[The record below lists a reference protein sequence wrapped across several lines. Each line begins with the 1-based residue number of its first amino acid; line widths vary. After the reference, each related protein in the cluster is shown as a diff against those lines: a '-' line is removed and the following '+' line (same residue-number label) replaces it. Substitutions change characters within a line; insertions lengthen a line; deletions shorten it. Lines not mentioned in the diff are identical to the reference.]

1 MNGNKNILLYNTCPT
16 TILHKLTW
24 LHIILKLNISTINNI
39 IKETMVNTNDK
50 DSQVKKEDI
59 YVDDTTS
66 EINEAHEMVV
76 NN

>member
-24 LHIILKLNISTINNI
+24 LHIILKLDTSTIDNI
-39 IKETMVNTNDK
+39 IKETMINTNHK
-50 DSQVKKEDI
+50 DSQVEKKT
-59 YVDDTTS
+59 YMDDTTS
-66 EINEAHEMVV
+66 HINEAHEMDV